1 MTESADVLIVG
12 AGAAGLAAAQD
23 LSAADLRVIV
33 VEARGR
39 VGGRI
44 FTLRDQSVPAPVELG
59 AEFVHGKSPELF
71 EIIES
76 AHLPFCEVTGRHWYF
91 ENGVLSRTD
100 DFWAKL
106 DQLMEQMKSVDPDRS
121 FKDYLDSLPHD
132 PETERAK
139 AIAVRYV
146 EGFHAARIDRI
157 GVHGLIKANEA
168 AEQIDGNKAFRLLR
182 GYVDVSQW
190 LYEEA
195 KGHGAIFQ
203 LNTVVDEVRWKRDT
217 VELVCRSDN
226 ISLSFSAPRTIIT
239 LPLGVLQAGED
250 QHGAVRFDP
259 ELPREKRDAVRALE
273 MGHVVRIV
281 LHFHERFW
289 EKIDIP
295 GTGEK
300 EDLSQLGFIH
310 YPEAPISTWWTVL
323 PERAPL
329 LVGWVGGPAA
339 EGFISQSQEEI
350 LNSALDSLS
359 RIFGVTENYV
369 RSLLAGSFIHDWQAD
384 PFTRGAYSYLPVNG
398 LAAQLALSQPVDNTL
413 FFAGETTS
421 VGNIGTVHGAIQ
433 SGRRAAKEVIGSN
446 SRE

>member
-182 GYVDVSQW
+182 GYLDVSQW

-250 QHGAVRFDP
+250 QHGTVRFDP

-310 YPEAPISTWWTVL
+310 YPEAPISTWWTML

-329 LVGWVGGPAA
+329 LVGWVGV
-339 EGFISQSQEEI
+339 
-350 LNSALDSLS
+350 DSLS